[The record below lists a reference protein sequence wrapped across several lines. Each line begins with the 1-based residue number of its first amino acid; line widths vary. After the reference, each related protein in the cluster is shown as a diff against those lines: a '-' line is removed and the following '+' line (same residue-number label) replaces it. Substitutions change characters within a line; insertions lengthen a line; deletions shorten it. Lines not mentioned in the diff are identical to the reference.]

1 LGIFQRELFNS
12 KGIIEFTSSKFT
24 SSINWENISPNLR
37 IISQL
42 FTMETHPNRVIFE
55 KVVMVKNIKIG
66 I

>member
-1 LGIFQRELFNS
+1 LFNS
-12 KGIIEFTSSKFT
+12 KGIIEFTSS
-24 SSINWENISPNLR
+24 INCENISPNLR

-42 FTMETHPNRVIFE
+42 FTMETPPNRVILFE